1 MKRFIKNINT
11 FKELLCSEQGSAL
24 PLIGLGIMT
33 LVGSTGIAID
43 MGRAQMAQSRM
54 SNALDA
60 AGLAAGANVNS
71 VDIDAEVTKYFYT
84 NFPPGYLDTQV
95 QSLTVTGNADLTVL
109 TLDSSGKVPTTIM
122 KIFGIDDVDIS
133 AHTEIT
139 RHSTGIELVMVI
151 DTTGSMGGS
160 AGGGTSKINAAKN
173 AANTLLDIVYGDQ
186 DTQDNLWVGLVPFSQ
201 GVNVGESR
209 AAWTL
214 PDSFDWGTTEW
225 AGCVDAREANNR
237 DVTDDP
243 PLNDG
248 VNPDTRFPK
257 YYWACHRDY
266 NAWFGTN
273 SSRNNCRTSPSS
285 SVRYKSLSTNRGPNK
300 YCTQELQ
307 ALTASK
313 STVKA
318 AVQTLSPQGNT
329 HIVLGAAWAWRML
342 SPRWQGQWGGEM
354 NANNLPLDY
363 DTPLMN
369 KAVVLMTD
377 GDNVISN
384 NVRGAYGYLSD
395 GNLGTTTQWRAED
408 ELDDRL
414 QTVCTNMKNAGIIV
428 YTVAFGTGI
437 SGSTRAM
444 MQSCAS
450 NPDYYF
456 YSPTGDD
463 LQHSFR
469 QIGDSLA
476 NLRISM

>member
-1 MKRFIKNINT
+1 MKRFIKNITT
-11 FKELLCSEQGSAL
+11 FKNLLRSEHGSAM
-24 PLIGLGIMT
+24 PMIGLGVMT
-33 LVGSTGIAID
+33 LVASTGIAID

-71 VDIDAEVTKYFYT
+71 VDLDEEVTKYFYT
-84 NFPPGYLDTQV
+84 NFPPGYMDAQV
-95 QSLTVTGNADLTVL
+95 QSLTVTGNNDLTVL
-109 TLDSSGKVPTTIM
+109 TLDTNGNVPTTIM
-122 KIFGIDDVDIS
+122 KIFGIDYVPIS

-160 AGGGTSKINAAKN
+160 AGGGMSKMTAAKN

-186 DTQDNLWVGLVPFSQ
+186 DTQDNLWAGLVPFSQ
-201 GVNVGESR
+201 GVNVGKDR
-209 AAWTL
+209 TAWTL
-214 PDSFDWGTTEW
+214 PDTFHWGPAEW
-225 AGCVDAREANNR
+225 EGCVDAREANNR

-257 YYWACHRDY
+257 YYWPCHTSY
-266 NAWFGTN
+266 NAWYGTN
-273 SSRNNCRTSPSS
+273 RNENNCQTSPAHKLD
-285 SVRYKSLSTNRGPNK
+285 YKSLSSSRGPNK

-307 ALTASK
+307 PLTASK

-329 HIVLGAAWAWRML
+329 HIVLGASWAWRML

-354 NANNLPLDY
+354 NTSGLPLDY

-377 GDNVISN
+377 GDNVITNS
-384 NVRGAYGYLSD
+384 VRGAYGYLSD
-395 GNLGTTTQWRAED
+395 SALGTTSQWQAEN
-408 ELDDRL
+408 ELDNRL
-414 QTVCTNMKNAGIIV
+414 ITVCTNMKNAGIIV

-437 SGSTRAM
+437 SGSTKTM
-444 MQSCAS
+444 MQNCAT

-456 YSPTGDD
+456 YSPTGND